1 MYTFITN
8 KSASAVTWYLL
19 LWGVC
24 IKNICCPWFER
35 FGHLYFMCCA
45 WTGISGGG
53 AREYKLYVCVLYIA
67 LTWYLCKLLVCYSE
81 ASHKISQVTLLA
93 HTCKCQVKIELYCIS
108 YEKRKMIIT
117 HFLIFILELK
127 PLRKL
132 HSSMLLIVEISLLF
146 LIIFIV
152 TWHVYK

>member
-8 KSASAVTWYLL
+8 KSASAGTWYLL

-53 AREYKLYVCVLYIA
+53 AREYKLYVCMLCIA

-93 HTCKCQVKIELYCIS
+93 HTCKCQVKINWVVATAYHMKK
-108 YEKRKMIIT
+108 EKDNNA
-117 HFLIFILELK
+117 
-127 PLRKL
+127 
-132 HSSMLLIVEISLLF
+132 LF
-146 LIIFIV
+146 DFYSRIKAFE
-152 TWHVYK
+152 KAA